1 MHYSEPYKLQLNL
14 EISSSNMLEILKQLA
29 RLSKDSNINTSF
41 TLPEAIPD
49 ISGEPLETRIV
60 SLIHEIGI
68 PSHIMGY
75 QYLKDAVQITM
86 HDRDTLNAIT
96 KVLYPEVAIKNK
108 TTSSR
113 VERAIRHAIEVAWS
127 RGKMDTIDELF
138 GYTVSTGKGKPTN
151 SEFIALI
158 ADKIRLEYRK

>member
-1 MHYSEPYKLQLNL
+1 MHYTEPYKLQLNL

-96 KVLYPEVAIKNK
+96 KVLYPEVAIKTK
-108 TTSSR
+108 QLQA
-113 VERAIRHAIEVAWS
+113 EWS
-127 RGKMDTIDELF
+127 VPYAMQLKLHLPEETQNLSPP
-138 GYTVSTGKGKPTN
+138 YLVTVSILLPESLQIPN
-151 SEFIALI
+151 SLLSFLI
-158 ADKIRLEYRK
+158 IFV

>member
-1 MHYSEPYKLQLNL
+1 MHYTEPYKLQLNL

-41 TLPEAIPD
+41 ALPEAIPD
-49 ISGEPLETRIV
+49 ISSEPLETRIV

-113 VERAIRHAIEVAWS
+113 VERAIRHAIEIAFT
-127 RGKMDTIDELF
+127 RGNSEFITSLF
-138 GYTVSTGKGKPTN
+138 GYSINPATGKPTN
-151 SEFIALI
+151 SEFIAVISDYLRM
-158 ADKIRLEYRK
+158 KHH